1 MQECSLC
8 LFRKSSVR
16 AWQTDRW
23 AKACCHI
30 FRVCGHT
37 FCIWQSGRV
46 EGQKRQ
52 LLYNIGAVAL
62 KKTCGPLM
70 DKGPCVV
77 QRNERN
83 VHVHFPC
90 SLKNFDRRWW
100 IFMCLPAKHTLNILN
115 TLGNLKYFT
124 GWSTKGPKGYISII
138 VHLFLLFY
146 PVEYRSLSCCIVS

>member
-1 MQECSLC
+1 MVYS
-8 LFRKSSVR
+8 FAPSVYEHRYKLVGNLAPCRNVSYVSFAR
-16 AWQTDRW
+16 ALLVPQTDRW

-37 FCIWQSGRV
+37 FCIWQSCRV

-77 QRNERN
+77 QRNEQN
-83 VHVHFPC
+83 AHMHFTC
-90 SLKNFDRRWW
+90 SVKNFDRRWW

-115 TLGNLKYFT
+115 TLKYFT
-124 GWSTKGPKGYISII
+124 EWSTKGPKGYIFIS
-138 VHLFLLFY
+138 
-146 PVEYRSLSCCIVS
+146 